1 MEYLTGIVVRKHKQR
16 RRKMKRILVIED
28 DEQLSRLL
36 ELELTHAGYEP
47 EIVLD
52 GNMGLNKIKSNHYD
66 VVLLDIMLPGIDGIE
81 VCRRIR
87 FFSNVPIIMLTAKDS
102 LVNKVMGLD
111 SGADDYVTKPFS
123 TEELFARIRVAL
135 RRNDDGEIKNK
146 RLSISG
152 LTIDI
157 DKREVVRDGK
167 KISLSKREFDLL
179 EYMMRNKNIVLTRDN
194 LLENIWGYDFM
205 GDSNT
210 VDVYI
215 RYLRSK
221 IDDSFDKKLICTFRG
236 VGYSLKENDN
246 EI

>member
-1 MEYLTGIVVRKHKQR
+1 
-16 RRKMKRILVIED
+16 MKRILIIED

-36 ELELTHAGYEP
+36 ELELLHKGYEP
-47 EIVLD
+47 EIVSD
-52 GNMGLNKIKSNHYD
+52 GYTGIDKIQSNHYD
-66 VVLLDIMLPGIDGIE
+66 LVLLDVMLPGIDGLE

-87 FFSNVPIIMLTAKDS
+87 LTSKVPVIMLTAKDN
-102 LVNKVMGLD
+102 LINKVMGLD

-123 TEELFARIRVAL
+123 AEELFARIRAAL
-135 RRNDDGEIKNK
+135 RRNDEGTIKEN
-146 RLSISG
+146 RLSIGG

-167 KISLSKREFDLL
+167 KITLSKREFDLL
-179 EYMMRNKNIVLTRDN
+179 EYMMINKNIVLTRDK

-221 IDDSFDKKLICTFRG
+221 IDDPFEKKLICTYRG
-236 VGYSLKENDN
+236 VGYSFKENEDGT
-246 EI
+246 

>member
-1 MEYLTGIVVRKHKQR
+1 MN
-16 RRKMKRILVIED
+16 RILVIED

-36 ELELTHAGYEP
+36 ELELTYKGYEP
-47 EIVLD
+47 EIVSD
-52 GNMGLNKIKSNHYD
+52 GYTGINRIQSNHYD
-66 VVLLDIMLPGIDGIE
+66 LVLLDVMLPGIDGLE

-87 FFSNVPIIMLTAKDS
+87 LTSKVPVIMLTAKDN
-102 LVNKVMGLD
+102 LINKVMGLD

-123 TEELFARIRVAL
+123 TEELLARIRAAL
-135 RRNDDGEIKNK
+135 RRNDEGVFREN
-146 RLSISG
+146 RLSIDG

-157 DKREVVRDGK
+157 DKREVIRDGK
-167 KISLSKREFDLL
+167 KVILSKREFDLL
-179 EYMMRNKNIVLTRDN
+179 EYMMINKNIVLTRDK
-194 LLENIWGYDFM
+194 LLENIWGYDFI

-221 IDDSFDKKLICTFRG
+221 IDDPFEKKLIYTYRG
-236 VGYSLKENDN
+236 VGYSLKENED